1 MRSKVELGGT
11 VHYEKRLR
19 ERRVIL
25 IVPPEWGSHFEVD
38 DVVSVNEVQYIV
50 TKVTSNQEVA
60 VRVFLPHDAV
70 WLFVKFIWKGARRWL
85 SRAWSRFRSAR
96 S

>member
-1 MRSKVELGGT
+1 LRSKVELGGT
-11 VHYEKRLR
+11 VYYEEHLR

-25 IVPPEWGSHFEVD
+25 IVPPEWSSHFEVD
-38 DVVSVNEVQYIV
+38 DTVSVNGVQYVV
-50 TKVTSNQEVA
+50 TKVIHNQEVT

-70 WLFVKFIWKGARRWL
+70 WLFIKSAWKGARRWL
-85 SRAWSRFRSAR
+85 SKACARFRGAR